1 MAKKR
6 MFSLSVL
13 DTDAFLDLPLSAQA
27 LYFHLNLHADDDGFI
42 GNPKRVANNIGA
54 SLDDLRL
61 LVLKRFVIAFE
72 DGVIV
77 IKHWRMHNAIK
88 SDRYTQT
95 NYIEDFAMLGIKANG
110 AYTLTDG
117 TQMENKW
124 SANGTQMLQ
133 TCSADK
139 NRLDKDIGLDNSF
152 RLGECEGEGEVI
164 FELLTKEG
172 DIFPVYQ
179 SMIDH
184 YSKLYPNIDVRQEFR
199 SMQGWCEA
207 NDKNR
212 KTFKGM
218 KRFINGWL
226 NRAKPKEKSFI
237 EAAAELEKE
246 GWEF

>member
-88 SDRYTQT
+88 SDRYTRT
-95 NYIEDFAMLGIKANG
+95 NYIEDFAALGIKENG

-117 TQMENKW
+117 TQTENKW

-133 TCSADK
+133 TCSPGK

-152 RLGECEGEGEVI
+152 RLGECEGEDEVLY
-164 FELLTKEG
+164 ELLTKEG

-184 YSKLYPNIDVRQEFR
+184 YSKLYPNIDVRHEFGA
-199 SMQGWCEA
+199 MQGWCEA